1 MSLRQHCAR
10 VLTTDAV
17 GSCDLEYTFQLYVR
31 LPERMVLFDARR
43 DVPRKVALWFMLASR
58 SMRCFLP
65 RTGIGARFLPG
76 VADIGNS
83 IQQPTGPGPMS
94 MEMRWF
100 YVL

>member
-17 GSCDLEYTFQLYVR
+17 GSCDLEYTFQLYSYVR
-31 LPERMVLFDARR
+31 LPEQMVLFDAGR

-65 RTGIGARFLPG
+65 RAEIGARFFPG

-83 IQQPTGPGPMS
+83 IQ
-94 MEMRWF
+94 
-100 YVL
+100 